1 MTEQKENCDFSV
13 ILNEV
18 NRLSNELNLM
28 LTDDEI
34 RDFDEIKTLREI
46 LCEIQE
52 PKLLFYTDS

>member
-1 MTEQKENCDFSV
+1 MTQPTEKCDFSV

-34 RDFDEIKTLREI
+34 RVYDEIKTLREI
-46 LCEIQE
+46 LCEIEE
-52 PKLLFYTDS
+52 PKLFFYTDS